1 MAYVNVIRVKYWI
14 VEIESQQI
22 KYDLDETLESV
33 LKKFDEK
40 FDKLNSNV
48 QIGSDFIQ
56 DYKLPVT
63 LLMAYGDRIIIH
75 QKEKSKD
82 TNMKIFVEGL
92 NGRTI
97 IIDCSSFWNIKD
109 LKAMI
114 EKSEGIP
121 ADKQGLIFA
130 GMQLQEGPTLSDYNI
145 LNGSTMFMN
154 IRISGGCPP
163 GFANF
168 VDVSSE
174 KGPQKI
180 KFSKNA
186 PHWRIVSTGLCL
198 EGLCRNKECEA
209 FSHFVIMNMGANICY
224 DIGLPNDKTYC
235 PICWKYVKPI
245 TCAFNKCKYRY
256 VGIKRTSNGLER
268 VKSDWKECDDNYYR
282 FDPQEHGTA
291 DWSRLV
297 LECQDNDNY
306 KNRARRP
313 TVECDQNTILKAN
326 LIFAKYNLNFRLN

>member
-1 MAYVNVIRVKYWI
+1 MPQVNVICIKDWI
-14 VEIESQQI
+14 MQIDSQLIEYEI
-22 KYDLDETLESV
+22 DETLESV
-33 LKKFDEK
+33 LNKFYEK

-82 TNMKIFVEGL
+82 TNMKIFVKGL
-92 NGRTI
+92 NGTI

-114 EKSEGIP
+114 EKSEGFP
-121 ADKQGLIFA
+121 PDQLRLIFA
-130 GMQLQEGPTLSDYNI
+130 GMQLEDDRMLSDYNI
-145 LNGSTMFMN
+145 LNGSTMF
-154 IRISGGCPP
+154 IYLRISGGCPP

-180 KFSKNA
+180 KFSENA
-186 PHWRIVSTGLCL
+186 PHWRIVSPGLCL
-198 EGLCRNKECEA
+198 EGLCRNKECDA
-209 FSHFVIMNMGANICY
+209 FSHYVIMNMGKNVCY
-224 DIGLPNDKTYC
+224 DIGLPNDKTKC

-245 TCAFNKCKYRY
+245 TCAFNDCKFRY
-256 VGIKRTSNGLER
+256 VGIKNTPNGLER
-268 VKSDWKECDDNYYR
+268 VKSDWKECDNNYYR
-282 FDPQEHGTA
+282 FDPVEHGTA

-297 LECQDNDNY
+297 LECQ
-306 KNRARRP
+306 
-313 TVECDQNTILKAN
+313 
-326 LIFAKYNLNFRLN
+326 